1 MTFSE
6 LQLDLAES
14 AIDGDLIGDATTYAK
29 KGISASFE
37 QFGATIPATYL
48 ESLGSI
54 SKAIILDQ
62 KWIALFGQGVE
73 AWTEYRRTGYPVLPA
88 KDPRAVFENNGII
101 PTRLPYPT
109 TEYSLNK
116 AKLDQGISL
125 IGKDNMQSKLW
136 WTEK

>member
-6 LQLDLAES
+6 LQPDLAES

-62 KWIALFGQGVE
+62 KWIALFGQGVKPGLNTDE
-73 AWTEYRRTGYPVLPA
+73 LDTLLCLQKTQERYLRTMELFLP
-88 KDPRAVFENNGII
+88 DCHILLQNI
-101 PTRLPYPT
+101 P
-109 TEYSLNK
+109 
-116 AKLDQGISL
+116 
-125 IGKDNMQSKLW
+125 
-136 WTEK
+136 